1 MYLCCSSIRYLFNMR
16 TKADAGVV
24 MITAFD
30 FYTHATTEINIEL
43 WSRIGSFKDFKVW
56 TLVHVDY

>member
-1 MYLCCSSIRYLFNMR
+1 MR

-24 MITAFD
+24 MIKAFD